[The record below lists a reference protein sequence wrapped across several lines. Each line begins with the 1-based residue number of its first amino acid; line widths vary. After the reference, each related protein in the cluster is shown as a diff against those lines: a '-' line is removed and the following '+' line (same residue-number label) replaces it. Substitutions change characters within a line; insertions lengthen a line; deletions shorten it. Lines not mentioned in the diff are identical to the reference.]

1 MPTTPEQQD
10 HIEGVGGAAWGNAH
24 TTPPEE
30 ERNATVPDEPTE
42 PEPETTTTT
51 STKKASST

>member
-1 MPTTPEQQD
+1 MPDEKTQPD

-24 TTPPEE
+24 TTPSEE

-42 PEPETTTTT
+42 PEPEPTTTTT
-51 STKKASST
+51 TKKASST